1 MKTYF
6 ACMPCFL
13 NQALRACRF
22 MGLDDQKTRQVINAV
37 AELIPQI
44 PMESSPPETGRAVYR
59 IIREISGN
67 ADPYQQVKAENTANA
82 LALYPVMKQM
92 AAAAANPLAAAVRI
106 AAAGNV
112 IDCGVNASYAIEK
125 EVDQMLENEFA
136 VFDMDAFLAQL
147 EKTERIL
154 YIGDNAGECV
164 FDRVLIEQLPG
175 PVTYVVRQA
184 PIIND
189 ATMED
194 ALAAGIDRVADI
206 VSSGTDAPG
215 TVLSTCTSDF
225 LDLLKQPWLKIS
237 KGQGNY
243 EALSASAYPVFFLLK
258 AKCSVIARDLEVE
271 EGQMVFASSNR
282 PDFSRA
288 S

>member
-13 NQALRACRF
+13 SQALRACRF
-22 MGLDDQKTRQVINAV
+22 MGLDDQKTRRVINAV

-44 PMESSPPETGRAVYR
+44 PMDSSPPETGREVYR
-59 IIREISGN
+59 IIREVSGN

-92 AAAAANPLAAAVRI
+92 VAAADNALSAAVRI

-112 IDCGVNASYAIEK
+112 IDCGVNASYAIER

-164 FDRVLIEQLPG
+164 FDRVLIEQLPR

-225 LDLLKQPWLKIS
+225 LDLLNQPWLKIS

-243 EALSASAYPVFFLLK
+243 EALSASPYPVFFLLK
-258 AKCSVIARDLEVE
+258 AKCSVIARDLDVD
-271 EGQMVFASSNR
+271 EGQMIFARSNR
-282 PDFSRA
+282 PDFS
-288 S
+288 

>member
-22 MGLDDQKTRQVINAV
+22 MDLDDQKTRQVINAV

-44 PMESSPPETGRAVYR
+44 PMESSPPETGRTVYR

-164 FDRVLIEQLPG
+164 FDRVLIEQLPR

-194 ALAAGIDRVADI
+194 AIAAGIDRVADI

-243 EALSASAYPVFFLLK
+243 EALSTGPYPVFFLLK
-258 AKCSVIARDLEVE
+258 AKCSVIARDLDVD
-271 EGQMVFASSNR
+271 EGQMIFASSN
-282 PDFSRA
+282 PPEFSRA
-288 S
+288 P

>member
-1 MKTYF
+1 
-6 ACMPCFL
+6 
-13 NQALRACRF
+13 
-22 MGLDDQKTRQVINAV
+22 
-37 AELIPQI
+37 
-44 PMESSPPETGRAVYR
+44 
-59 IIREISGN
+59 
-67 ADPYQQVKAENTANA
+67 
-82 LALYPVMKQM
+82 
-92 AAAAANPLAAAVRI
+92 
-106 AAAGNV
+106 
-112 IDCGVNASYAIEK
+112 
-125 EVDQMLENEFA
+125 MLENEFA

-164 FDRVLIEQLPG
+164 FDRVLIEQLPR

-194 ALAAGIDRVADI
+194 AIAAGIDRVADI

-225 LDLLKQPWLKIS
+225 LDLLRQPWLKIS

-243 EALSASAYPVFFLLK
+243 EALSTGPYRVFFLLK
-258 AKCSVIARDLEVE
+258 AKCSVIARDLDVE
-271 EGQMVFASSNR
+271 EGQMIFASSH
-282 PDFSRA
+282 PPEFSRA
-288 S
+288 P